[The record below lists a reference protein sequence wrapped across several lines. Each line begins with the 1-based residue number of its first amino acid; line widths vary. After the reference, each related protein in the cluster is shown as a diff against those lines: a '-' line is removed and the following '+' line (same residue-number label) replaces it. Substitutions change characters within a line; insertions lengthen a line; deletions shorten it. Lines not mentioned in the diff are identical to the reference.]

1 MLQTIKNK
9 FYKKFHTSFAKSGI
23 DLQVFQILQ
32 QKKIGTYVDVGS
44 HHPILANNTFFFY
57 LRNWTGICIDPNPEF
72 TKLYQNKRSKD
83 IFLNVGIS
91 DQSDIALNYYK
102 LKDGLSARNSFSE
115 EYINSNNL
123 HGSIDQIIPIKIMT
137 LKEVFNQNILNQ
149 PIDFLTIDCEG
160 FDFNVLKS
168 NDWNKYRPKV
178 VCIETHEKLQN
189 DLVSESAIFM
199 NQIGYTLKG
208 KTMQGEHVG
217 SLLFME

>member
-32 QKKIGTYVDVGS
+32 QKKTGTYVDVGS

-57 LRNWTGICIDPNPEF
+57 LRNWRGICIDPNPAF
-72 TKLYQNKRSKD
+72 SKLYKSKRPED
-83 IFLNVGIS
+83 IFLNIGIS
-91 DQSDIALNYYK
+91 DKSEDVLNYYT
-102 LKDGLSARNSFSE
+102 LKEGLSARNSFSE
-115 EYINSNNL
+115 EYISSNNL
-123 HGSIDQIIPIKIMT
+123 HESIEQIIPIKIMT
-137 LKEVFNQNILNQ
+137 LNEVFNQNMLT
-149 PIDFLTIDCEG
+149 PAIDFLSVDCEG
-160 FDFNVLKS
+160 FDFSVLKS

-178 VCIETHEKLQN
+178 VCIETHDKLQN
-189 DLVSESAIFM
+189 DLVSESTIFM

-208 KTMQGEHVG
+208 KTMQGAHVG

>member
-32 QKKIGTYVDVGS
+32 QKKVGTYVDVGS

-57 LRNWTGICIDPNPEF
+57 LRNWRGICIDPNPEF
-72 TKLYQNKRSKD
+72 SKLYKSKRPQD
-83 IFLNVGIS
+83 AFLNVGIS
-91 DQSDIALNYYK
+91 DKSEGALNYYK
-102 LKDGLSARNSFSE
+102 LKEGLSARNSFSE
-115 EYINSNNL
+115 DYINSNNL

-160 FDFNVLKS
+160 LDLNVLKS

-208 KTMQGEHVG
+208 KTIQGEYVG

>member
-23 DLQVFQILQ
+23 DIQVFQILQ
-32 QKKIGTYVDVGS
+32 QKKVGTYVDVGS

-57 LRNWTGICIDPNPEF
+57 LRNWRGICIDPNPEF
-72 TKLYQNKRSKD
+72 SELYKIKRPSD

-91 DQSDIALNYYK
+91 NQPDITLNYYK
-102 LKDGLSARNSFSE
+102 LKKGLSARNSFSE

-123 HGSIDQIIPIKIMT
+123 HGSIEQIIPIKIKT
-137 LKEVFNQNILNQ
+137 LKEVFNQNMSNRG
-149 PIDFLTIDCEG
+149 IDFLSIDCEG
-160 FDFNVLKS
+160 LDLNVLKS
-168 NDWNKYRPKV
+168 NDWNKYRPTI
-178 VCIETHEKLQN
+178 VCIETHDDLQN
-189 DLVSESAIFM
+189 DLLSESAKFM
-199 NQIGYTLKG
+199 NEVGYTLKG